1 MPADQVA
8 GALLKITIA
17 KVIGPVL
24 EEEEV
29 DNDIGRKWM
38 PTKKVS
44 SSRGIGDSISVRDPY
59 LS

>member
-44 SSRGIGDSISVRDPY
+44 SSRGIRDSISVRDPY

>member
-1 MPADQVA
+1 M
-8 GALLKITIA
+8 LKITIA

-24 EEEEV
+24 EEEE

-44 SSRGIGDSISVRDPY
+44 SSRGIGDSTSVRDPY